1 MVCAEFTLRNARC
14 AISDFAARFLWLNP
28 PVCHGHIP
36 ATGSAPSAF
45 TSDQA
50 GRPQVY
56 KVSVGGGTP
65 QRISWEGSQNQDADV
80 SSDGKF
86 MRHSER

>member
-36 ATGSAPSAF
+36 ATGSDLPLPSAPVACVPRTYYIELIQCSRF
-45 TSDQA
+45 ID
-50 GRPQVY
+50 GRDTKRY
-56 KVSVGGGTP
+56 GGSVDIILELG
-65 QRISWEGSQNQDADV
+65 W
-80 SSDGKF
+80 
-86 MRHSER
+86 